1 MKNITL
7 IIFLVATM
15 LSAKAQDITGDWFGK
30 ISVMGSELRLNFHIS
45 EKDGAYFSTMDS
57 PDQGAF
63 GIPAESTVYKDGI
76 LTILIGNIKCTLS
89 LNDEGNLVGEFK
101 QAVVKTD
108 LTLIRKAIEAPVK
121 AEVVRPQTPKAP
133 FTYKTEDIVF
143 TGGGDYQLA
152 GTLSLPDKMK
162 KNTPVV
168 VLVSGSGPQDRD
180 DNIVEHKP
188 FFVIAGAF
196 ARSGSATLRYDD
208 RGTGKATG
216 SFING
221 TTEDNIKD
229 AQAAIAFL
237 KSRGYKNI
245 GAAGHS
251 EGGMIVAE
259 LSAQNPDLSFIIS
272 LAGTGV
278 SGAEVL
284 KKQVV
289 DVNTAVNAPQEIMSL
304 NAYTAEIIDVIVK
317 ENITSADK
325 AKEVI
330 AKICTSI
337 PDELITSTGMSR
349 EDYISLSNAQVT
361 DKWTLY
367 FLTYNPAE
375 AWKNVKCPVLA
386 LNGKKDL
393 QVNYEIN
400 LEAIE
405 KAVGNNVKFEKK
417 AYDDLNHLFQ
427 HCTTGS
433 PTEYE
438 SIEETFSE
446 EVINDMIKFI
456 KGL

>member
-1 MKNITL
+1 
-7 IIFLVATM
+7 M
-15 LSAKAQDITGDWFGK
+15 LSAKTQDITGDWFGK
-30 ISVMGSELRLNFHIS
+30 ISIMGSELRLNFHIS
-45 EKDGAYFSTMDS
+45 EKDGAYSSTMDS

-63 GIPAESTVYKDGI
+63 GIPAESTIYKNGI
-76 LTILIGNIKCTLS
+76 LTILIGNIRCTLS
-89 LNDEGNLVGEFK
+89 LNDEGNLAGEFK
-101 QAVVKTD
+101 QAIVKTD
-108 LTLIRKAIEAPVK
+108 LILTKETIEAPVK

-133 FTYKTEDIVF
+133 FPYKTEDVVF
-143 TGGGDYQLA
+143 AGGGDYQLA

-180 DNIVEHKP
+180 ETIFDHKP
-188 FFVIAGAF
+188 FFVIADAF
-196 ARSGSATLRYDD
+196 ARNGIATLRYDD
-208 RGTGKATG
+208 RGTGKSTG

-237 KSRGYKNI
+237 RSRGYKNI

-259 LSAQNPDLSFIIS
+259 LSAQDSNLSFVIS

-278 SGAEVL
+278 TGAEVI
-284 KKQVV
+284 KKQAV
-289 DVNTAVNAPQEIMSL
+289 DINSAMNVPQETVSL
-304 NAYTAEIIDVIVK
+304 NAYTAMIIDAVVK

-330 AKICTSI
+330 AKVCADI
-337 PDELITSTGMSR
+337 PDELIASTGMSR
-349 EDYISLSNAQVT
+349 EDYTGILNAQIT
-361 DKWTLY
+361 DRWMLH

-400 LEAIE
+400 LDAIE
-405 KAVGNNVKFEKK
+405 KAVGKNVRFEKK
-417 AYDDLNHLFQ
+417 AYDNLNHLFQ
-427 HCTTGS
+427 HCVTGS
-433 PTEYE
+433 PTEYK
-438 SIEETFSE
+438 SIDETFSE
-446 EVINDMIKFI
+446 EAINDMIDFI